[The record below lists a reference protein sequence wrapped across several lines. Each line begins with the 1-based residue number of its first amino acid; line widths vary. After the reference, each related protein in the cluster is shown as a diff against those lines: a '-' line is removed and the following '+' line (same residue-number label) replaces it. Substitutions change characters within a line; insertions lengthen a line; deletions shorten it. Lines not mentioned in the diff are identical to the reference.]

1 MENSFILKMV
11 NVFTKMFVLFQCR
24 AFLSFFEE
32 EEKKY
37 LKKKHYSA
45 LKKMQHCFKLKEFY
59 I

>member
-1 MENSFILKMV
+1 
-11 NVFTKMFVLFQCR
+11 MFLQRCLFYFSVGPFC
-24 AFLSFFEE
+24 LFFE

>member
-24 AFLSFFEE
+24 AFLSFFFE

-37 LKKKHYSA
+37 LKKHYSA